1 MRTKWTLLKTVLG
14 VVILIFLVSFSAK
27 RHGCKPVTDVKIKVD
42 HESGKFF
49 VNDSLVRKVLDGKQI
64 RVREVAL
71 GNMEVDQVENILD
84 RNSFVKKSQ
93 VFKDINGELKVKI
106 LQETPVARINTGV
119 DEYYLSEDL
128 TKMPLSTLYSAEVL
142 LIGGEIDEKD
152 YEGIRSLTKFIS
164 ADKLLKKHIIAVKK
178 EEPNSFILL
187 VNKGDYVIEFG
198 ELKNFETKFEK
209 LKLFYD
215 QFLGKVGL
223 NYYER
228 INLKFNNQIVATKRI
243 NDEKH

>member
-119 DEYYLSEDL
+119 DEYYLSEEL

>member
-1 MRTKWTLLKTVLG
+1 MKTKWTLLKTFLG
-14 VVILIFLVSFSAK
+14 IVMLIFLVSFSAK
-27 RHGCKPVTDVKIKVD
+27 RHSCKPVTEVKIKVD

-64 RVREVAL
+64 RVSEVAL
-71 GNMEVDQVENILD
+71 GNMEVDQMENILD

-93 VFKDINGELKVKI
+93 VFKDINGELKVRI

-142 LIGGEIDEKD
+142 LVGGAIEEKD
-152 YEGIRSLTKFIS
+152 YEGIRSLTQFIS

-178 EEPNSFILL
+178 EKPNSFILL

-198 ELKNFETKFEK
+198 ELKNFESKFEK

-228 INLKFNNQIVATKRI
+228 INLRFNNQIVATKRI
-243 NDEKH
+243 SNEKH

>member
-1 MRTKWTLLKTVLG
+1 MRTKWTLLKTVFG